1 MSRPAYTIENALP
14 RLYSLS
20 LPSETL
26 FSRYFLP
33 PEGLEFFLQYRLRV
47 FVHTLMR
54 AITHDFVHMNALP
67 IFPISEHRKLRTWI
81 AVLMKHFQLI
91 ARTLR
96 YRADQ
101 VSGGDLPWAR
111 QTFNIPAEASQMF
124 KLAIFLCNF
133 VAFTTS
139 SRLPAEL
146 DYPILHPLIE
156 ISARQLLLTGTR
168 GDYAEYDEKGRYD
181 PACQLFAQSEPFY
194 ASPGGVILSPMPL
207 HTTPLAMGFTD
218 SFAHFEVGRPE
229 LLPENSTDTVFASNY
244 ARKRLLLNFFSL
256 ATHSS
261 NPPTQPNAVP
271 SRLLQRPSNPSQLQ
285 PQVREEIQG
294 ALLPSILQPR
304 QTPRLRALLDFAS
317 RGRISRPVSWRSVSR
332 KGRSWGK
339 YRLHYHL
346 ADPPLP
352 DWKAINRRLEFAVEH
367 VRGATYRLEAVESN
381 AVDPSE
387 LRPRPVR
394 PDVPPPLADL
404 PPLPELPFLDANA
417 KPPHPLDDD
426 LTAAQEAENFA
437 FFEGQAAR
445 YRERKQIR
453 DDHSAECARLQLAHE
468 TAYWRAY
475 EEDLEVWQ
483 AENVGLQHE
492 IAEYQE
498 ELEFTRAT
506 LRECE
511 EEYEKACTRAGRY
524 IIRHH
529 EIKALTRHI
538 IQLRDQVAYAHELK
552 VALQGNVSLGPAIDV
567 FLEASHLGEV
577 PPGFSYRPV
586 AEEPARPDVLSS
598 LVSRETSPPLV
609 SPSKSRKGKEVDP
622 RERPGSRPQATV
634 PSPSPLGRKIFI
646 TVPALPSDSRPFAAP
661 RGESSKK
668 RTAADEG
675 AGRPAKKAKPSKPFS
690 QPI

>member
-218 SFAHFEVGRPE
+218 SFAHFEQAPPAAVKFVPAPAPRP
-229 LLPENSTDTVFASNY
+229 
-244 ARKRLLLNFFSL
+244 AR
-256 ATHSS
+256 
-261 NPPTQPNAVP
+261 P
-271 SRLLQRPSNPSQLQ
+271 SRLRVEGEDFTPSFL
-285 PQVREEIQG
+285 EEHLTERQ
-294 ALLPSILQPR
+294 ILGQ
-304 QTPRLRALLDFAS
+304 
-317 RGRISRPVSWRSVSR
+317 
-332 KGRSWGK
+332 

-346 ADPPLP
+346 ADPLLP

-394 PDVPPPLADL
+394 PDAPPPLVDL

-417 KPPHPLDDD
+417 KPPHPLDDN

-437 FFEGQAAR
+437 FFEAQAAR

-453 DDHSAECARLQLAHE
+453 DDHSAECARLQLVHE

-483 AENVGLQHE
+483 AENVGLQNE

-511 EEYEKACTRAGRY
+511 EEYEKACTRARRY

-598 LVSRETSPPLV
+598 LASRETTSPLV

-622 RERPGSRPQATV
+622 LERPGSRPQATV

-646 TVPALPSDSRPFAAP
+646 TVPALPSDSQPFAAP

-668 RTAADEG
+668 RTAVDEG
-675 AGRPAKKAKPSKPFS
+675 AGRPAKMAKPASAKSKPFS
-690 QPI
+690 FKGRHTCARRRREIDFPLLAKDYEPACRL